1 MFWASLRSLLSFLY
15 GALLRGIGVRVA
27 DVAEQTKGLNVTRD
41 RMMLDMYMKLA
52 EEEGM
57 DLREFLLKYQIATVK
72 RG

>member
-1 MFWASLRSLLSFLY
+1 M
-15 GALLRGIGVRVA
+15 A